1 MPITL
6 SRQQH
11 PRCRRR
17 RGKLRRYISEA
28 LIPVSGFRFRR
39 QYDLAPPRIGPK
51 IRPRHPQIRPQNPAR
66 HFHLLLR
73 DKRRHKKPLEPA
85 F

>member
-51 IRPRHPQIRPQNPAR
+51 IRPRHPHIRPQNPA
-66 HFHLLLR
+66 
-73 DKRRHKKPLEPA
+73 PA
-85 F
+85 PPNPAPKSGPTLPFIIKG